1 MRANNKLKEV
11 ILGTLFYLLRFYPK
25 KVKQCNTINI
35 ILRRTGCNENFH
47 LMR

>member
-25 KVKQCNTINI
+25 KVKQCNTMKSSYYEELDAMKTFI
-35 ILRRTGCNENFH
+35 
-47 LMR
+47 